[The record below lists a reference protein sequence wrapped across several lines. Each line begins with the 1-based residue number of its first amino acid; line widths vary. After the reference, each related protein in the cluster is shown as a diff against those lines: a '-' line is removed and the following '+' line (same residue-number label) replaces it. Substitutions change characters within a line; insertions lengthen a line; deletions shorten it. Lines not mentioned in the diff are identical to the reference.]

1 MGRYEKE
8 RKQKNA
14 SGDWCCKYCPFVGRT
29 RRELQKH
36 HKDEHGFSKSHPSW
50 NKGLTK
56 DNDPRVKQASETF
69 SKRYSGENALRL
81 GSKHTEATKKK
92 LSEIRKKQ
100 IKENGG
106 IWWSSRSKCKRS
118 YAEEWTKRLLETE
131 LSNFPFVEEY
141 HFGKWFMDFA
151 WPELKIYLEI
161 DGSQHEWPSRKA
173 MDVEKD
179 TYCKENGWKC
189 LRLTWKY
196 IMRNTSEAISSIKS
210 FVTSASSIG

>member
-1 MGRYEKE
+1 MGRYKKE

-14 SGDWCCKYCPFVGRT
+14 SNDWCCKYCSFIGRT

-92 LSEIRKKQ
+92 LSEIRKQQ

-106 IWWSSRSKCKRS
+106 IWWSSRSKCKI
-118 YAEEWTKRLLETE
+118 KRLL
-131 LSNFPFVEEY
+131 
-141 HFGKWFMDFA
+141 
-151 WPELKIYLEI
+151 
-161 DGSQHEWPSRKA
+161 
-173 MDVEKD
+173 
-179 TYCKENGWKC
+179 
-189 LRLTWKY
+189 
-196 IMRNTSEAISSIKS
+196 
-210 FVTSASSIG
+210 